1 MKEGEG
7 GWKGGKGKE
16 FEVCLGMRSFDLF
29 KHQQH
34 DILNK
39 QASLAHKITNINLYT
54 LIITSMDSSCVSVNS
69 TCSHNQRHPM
79 VSSWSKYESWSSIH
93 LFLKAL

>member
-79 VSSWSKYESWSSIH
+79 VRSWVIMNH
-93 LFLKAL
+93 RTLFISERVV